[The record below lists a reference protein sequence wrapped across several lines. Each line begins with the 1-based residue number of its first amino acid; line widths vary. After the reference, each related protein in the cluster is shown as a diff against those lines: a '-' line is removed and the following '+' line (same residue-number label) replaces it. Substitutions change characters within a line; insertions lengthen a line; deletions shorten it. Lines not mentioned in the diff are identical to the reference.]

1 MSDIDELKPCPFC
14 GQYPDVL
21 TGSSIVAVVCP
32 RCGYEFDWP
41 LSSDWRAEWNTRPIE
56 DALQARITELEAAL
70 RKVAVAA
77 EWAATL
83 GGGFSYCPVCG
94 NEKRDGH
101 APDCEISKA
110 LEAWRKARGEG

>member
-1 MSDIDELKPCPFC
+1 MNREQSMIETLRDGNREL
-14 GQYPDVL
+14 
-21 TGSSIVAVVCP
+21 
-32 RCGYEFDWP
+32 R
-41 LSSDWRAEWNTRPIE
+41 
-56 DALQARITELEAAL
+56 ARITELEAAL

-101 APDCEISKA
+101 APGCEIRKA
-110 LEAWRKARGEG
+110 LEGGDG